1 MMNENHEIALRRDV
15 LLTFQVALL
24 GMVDNHLRGVTVS
37 WDEDRIEGVLL
48 YDGALSDVEE
58 ETASDVEA
66 EIMASFP
73 EHEVSVAARR
83 YDAPADLNA
92 SGLIAWAYRRR
103 E

>member
-1 MMNENHEIALRRDV
+1 MMIKNHEIDLRRDV
-15 LLTFQVALL
+15 LLTFQVGLL
-24 GMVDNHLRGVTVS
+24 GMVDDHLRGVTVS
-37 WDEDRIEGVLL
+37 WDDGRIDGVLL
-48 YDGALSDVEE
+48 YDGALGDIEV

-83 YDAPADLNA
+83 YDAPGDLNA
-92 SGLIAWAYRRR
+92 AGLKAWVFCRR